1 MKNERYEL
9 NKNLAQ
15 MLKGG
20 VIMDVTTPEQAKIAE
35 AAGACAVMALER
47 IPADIRAAGGVS
59 RMSDPKMIKGIQ
71 EAVSIPV
78 MAKCRIG
85 HFAEAQILQA
95 IEIDY
100 IDESEVLSPADDKY
114 HIDKTAFDVPFV
126 CGAKDLGEALRRIN
140 EGASM
145 IRTKGEPGTGDVV
158 QAVRHMRMMQSEIR
172 RLVSMSADELFD
184 AAKELRVPYDL
195 VLYVHENGKLPVVN
209 FAAGGVATP
218 ADASLMLPLVFKMAL
233 PAIAAQFVNLLYNL
247 VDRIY
252 IGHIPDIGT
261 DALAGIGVTS
271 AVIILISAFSSI
283 VGAGGAPLAAIA
295 LGQGDRERAGKI
307 LGNGFILL
315 IIFTLITSS
324 IAYIFMEPILLFT
337 GASGRTIGY
346 ATDYLSVY
354 LLGTLFVELS
364 VGLNTFINIQ
374 GRPAIAMY
382 SVLIGAILNIA
393 LDPLFIFTF
402 DMGVK
407 GAAFATIL
415 SQACSA
421 AWTLSFLTSGK
432 ASLRLERQ
440 YMKLHKS
447 ILFPVLALGISP
459 FIMASTESLVSFVL
473 NGMLERFGDI
483 YVSALAIMQ
492 SAMMIVSVPLTGF
505 AQGFVPIVSYNY
517 GHHDF
522 NRVKSCFKIA
532 LISMFSFNFVLIVFM
547 ILFPSVIAGAFT
559 TDQKLI
565 TVVCQMMPI
574 FLAGMT
580 IFGLQ
585 RTCQNMFVALG
596 QAKVSIFIALLRK
609 VFLLVPLAFVLPHIM
624 GVHGVFAAEGISD
637 ATAAICCTL
646 IFAFRFP
653 KILR

>member
-1 MKNERYEL
+1 MMNSKYEER
-9 NKNLAQ
+9 
-15 MLKGG
+15 
-20 VIMDVTTPEQAKIAE
+20 
-35 AAGACAVMALER
+35 
-47 IPADIRAAGGVS
+47 
-59 RMSDPKMIKGIQ
+59 
-71 EAVSIPV
+71 
-78 MAKCRIG
+78 
-85 HFAEAQILQA
+85 
-95 IEIDY
+95 
-100 IDESEVLSPADDKY
+100 
-114 HIDKTAFDVPFV
+114 
-126 CGAKDLGEALRRIN
+126 LGTE
-140 EGASM
+140 
-145 IRTKGEPGTGDVV
+145 
-158 QAVRHMRMMQSEIR
+158 RMM
-172 RLVSMSADELFD
+172 
-184 AAKELRVPYDL
+184 
-195 VLYVHENGKLPVVN
+195 
-209 FAAGGVATP
+209 
-218 ADASLMLPLVFKMAL
+218 PLVFKMAL

-252 IGHIPDIGT
+252 IGHIPHIGT

-271 AVIILISAFSSI
+271 SVIILISAFSSI
-283 VGAGGAPLAAIA
+283 VGAGGSPLAAIA

-315 IIFTLITSS
+315 VIFTLITSS
-324 IAYIFMEPILLFT
+324 ITYALMEPILLLT
-337 GASGRTIGY
+337 GASERTIGY

-354 LLGTLFVELS
+354 LMGTLFVELS

-382 SVLIGAILNIA
+382 SVLIGAVLNIA

-402 DMGVK
+402 GMGVK
-407 GAAFATIL
+407 GAALATIL

-421 AWTLSFLTSGK
+421 AWTLGFLFSGK
-432 ASLRLERQ
+432 ASLRLERR
-440 YMKLHKS
+440 YMRLHKS
-447 ILFPVLALGISP
+447 ILLPILALGASP
-459 FIMASTESLVSFVL
+459 FIMASTESLVGFVL
-473 NGMLERFGDI
+473 NGTLEQFGDI

-522 NRVKSCFKIA
+522 SRVKSCFKIA
-532 LISMFSFNFVLIVFM
+532 LTVMFSFNFLLILSM
-547 ILFPSVIAGAFT
+547 ILFPSVIASAFT
-559 TDQKLI
+559 TDRKLVD
-565 TVVCQMMPI
+565 VVCRMMPV

-596 QAKVSIFIALLRK
+596 QARVSIFIAFLRK
-609 VFLLVPLAFVLPHIM
+609 VILLVPLALLLPHAM

-646 IFAFRFP
+646 IFAFRFS